1 MSCFIK
7 GSNDITKLKQYDN
20 IEKNQSLQTV
30 ISETELI
37 MVLTLQK
44 LKLFSIIKPTNLRL
58 IK

>member
-20 IEKNQSLQTV
+20 IEKNQSLQIV

-44 LKLFSIIKPTNLRL
+44 SKSFLIIKPT
-58 IK
+58 I

>member
-1 MSCFIK
+1 MSCFIE

-20 IEKNQSLQTV
+20 IEKNQSLQIV

-44 LKLFSIIKPTNLRL
+44 SKSFLIIKPT
-58 IK
+58 I